1 MIGFHTFRRRLAE
14 KAVEPLLARGLF
26 RQEATERMGRSIGVF
41 SALMEIRYS
50 FPKKDKRVYYYTGE
64 GLHTANEGE
73 RTRRRGRRR
82 ALNFTKTKPHFHGEA
97 RTLPKSRLK
106 CSCGLCGRPQ
116 RSRMEQGKNGGWVEF
131 KNLQRKVDSRRA
143 RPFSKSE
150 KKTYIPQKSYLVLV
164 LAILA
169 PFSVE

>member
-1 MIGFHTFRRRLAE
+1 MIGSHTFWTTVAE
-14 KAVEPLLARGLF
+14 KQLSHCPLFSSLPSGQGMDGEIHRSFLCFNGNSIF
-26 RQEATERMGRSIGVF
+26 VSQKGQEGI
-41 SALMEIRYS
+41 L
-50 FPKKDKRVYYYTGE
+50 
-64 GLHTANEGE
+64 LHWGGTPYCE
-73 RTRRRGRRR
+73 RGREDEEEGGRR

-150 KKTYIPQKSYLVLV
+150 KKT
-164 LAILA
+164 ILHGKLITCTLCSL
-169 PFSVE
+169 PKFLP